1 MEWSEGRLT
10 KNSVDAREVL
20 AERHTITEA
29 FIVDKPDL
37 PSARE
42 RILELAPAHQQ
53 SGSRFENLRAELSV
67 CYAAIRGVRQELE
80 AEIEANGKLSAEL
93 KNEVERNKRLE
104 VENDRLSTAVAHE
117 SKNTEKLNALLG
129 HEREENDRLNVAL
142 ECARLENANLVEL
155 TRSLREQA
163 DGLDGLRAVLE
174 VIAEGR
180 MSPPLT
186 AQVSHSARTT

>member
-10 KNSVDAREVL
+10 KNPVDAREVP
-20 AERHTITEA
+20 AERHTITET
-29 FIVDKPDL
+29 FIADKPVL

-42 RILELAPAHQQ
+42 RILELAPAYQQ
-53 SGSRFENLRAELSV
+53 SGSRFANLRAELFV
-67 CYAAIRGVRQELE
+67 CYAAVRGVRHELE

-104 VENDRLSTAVAHE
+104 VENDRLSTAVVH
-117 SKNTEKLNALLG
+117 TEKLNALLG

-180 MSPPLT
+180 ASPPLT
-186 AQVSHSARTT
+186 AQVSHSARIT

>member
-10 KNSVDAREVL
+10 KNPVDAREVP
-20 AERHTITEA
+20 AERHTITET
-29 FIVDKPDL
+29 FIADKPVL

-53 SGSRFENLRAELSV
+53 SGSRFANLRAELSV
-67 CYAAIRGVRQELE
+67 CYAAVRGVRHELE

-93 KNEVERNKRLE
+93 KNEVERNKKLE
-104 VENDRLSTAVAHE
+104 VENDRLSTAVVH
-117 SKNTEKLNALLG
+117 TEKLNALLG

-180 MSPPLT
+180 ASPPLT
-186 AQVSHSARTT
+186 AQVSHSARIT